1 MKKHGAN
8 RVRRLAAVS
17 LALVLLAAGCD
28 CGRSK
33 PEPPK
38 DPAAEQSAPA
48 EPDRT
53 ADEENRRAALK
64 EAGERLDGYRWPRES
79 LQKNILGQK
88 TEFTLYH
95 GNGWTIHV
103 PAAWAEGDYS
113 AQWESPSHH
122 AGFSVSRQLLGIDNT
137 KLYRARQGSWRHE
150 TTYDPPFDYYYDN
163 DGGYTPPEGSADY
176 IYFFAPDG
184 EERCY
189 EMTLSTVV
197 GETTQEERAL
207 QEAML
212 LSFSLDDSSHVL
224 RTGEYSPGRTEWEAA
239 LAGLLAQTEPIW
251 FHLDDNGGVWEEIT
265 AGKRRP
271 DYLPYVQ
278 ALEDYRPGAFFQ
290 APLGERP
297 EGAPAQA
304 EETITLCLPEMR
316 IWLYFYSGSPWVHIS
331 HAGEEYWA
339 ELRHKYAPEQLI
351 FDSVRNWLEAEQSW
365 GVSPAQ

>member
-33 PEPPK
+33 PELPK
-38 DPAAEQSAPA
+38 EPAAEQSAPA

-278 ALEDYRPGAFFQ
+278 ALEIGRAH
-290 APLGERP
+290 
-297 EGAPAQA
+297 
-304 EETITLCLPEMR
+304 
-316 IWLYFYSGSPWVHIS
+316 V
-331 HAGEEYWA
+331 
-339 ELRHKYAPEQLI
+339 
-351 FDSVRNWLEAEQSW
+351 
-365 GVSPAQ
+365 